1 MDEDSHKPNNRN
13 GVTNDECAPSQN
25 GTAIEVPNTV
35 VNGIGA
41 EPVPNGSS
49 VMEMKGI
56 AGQEVSSGKHST
68 EAHPLE
74 VTVPI
79 DEYSHGD
86 FLENDFEKTSLHR
99 DPRSLDSHPAAS
111 SNPISRCRGATS
123 AFLRR
128 YRRVLRLLFQILL
141 ILGFHGYL
149 GAAIYINRTS
159 ELHPSF
165 GFCNGVGLLVII
177 TAMAYWSFLYYR
189 VIKPNIGKC
198 SRTLLVG
205 KSSGAIRNIA
215 NNSITKRVICLL
227 LLSGL
232 LTFAI
237 LDTIGDRYRLVSL
250 AGLLVFLF
258 ASWLF
263 SKHPD
268 RVIWRHVFW
277 GLAIQFTFGLVVL
290 KWEVGRSI
298 FTCIGD
304 KVKIFLGYTDEGS
317 EFVFGFLVSGK
328 NFVLATRVLP
338 VIIFFSFCIQILY
351 YYGVMC
357 WILTRLGWILQ
368 ITVGTT
374 ACESLNAAANIFIGQ
389 TEAPL
394 LVRPFLHLLTVSELH
409 AVMTGGFATIAG
421 SVMAAYI
428 HFGVS
433 ASHLLSASVMAAPVA
448 LAVSKLIYPETQQS
462 QTKAGQINIKMDD
475 KVNVLDAAAQGAM
488 SVVKICGYIAAS
500 LIAFIAFISLVNG
513 ILGWLGNL
521 VGLQISFEIIA
532 SWVLRPLAL
541 IMGVPWK
548 DCGVV
553 SELLALKIVIN
564 EFVAYKAMV
573 DMIKRGL
580 LSQRS
585 VNITTF
591 ALCGFANLSSIG
603 IQISG
608 LSAMAPEKKA
618 DLARIAFSAMLAGN
632 VASFLNACVAGFLI
646 EGGNE
651 VAILHIANDTTT
663 TLAGL
668 TNLTTIS

>member
-1 MDEDSHKPNNRN
+1 
-13 GVTNDECAPSQN
+13 
-25 GTAIEVPNTV
+25 
-35 VNGIGA
+35 
-41 EPVPNGSS
+41 
-49 VMEMKGI
+49 
-56 AGQEVSSGKHST
+56 
-68 EAHPLE
+68 
-74 VTVPI
+74 
-79 DEYSHGD
+79 
-86 FLENDFEKTSLHR
+86 
-99 DPRSLDSHPAAS
+99 
-111 SNPISRCRGATS
+111 
-123 AFLRR
+123 
-128 YRRVLRLLFQILL
+128 
-141 ILGFHGYL
+141 
-149 GAAIYINRTS
+149 
-159 ELHPSF
+159 
-165 GFCNGVGLLVII
+165 
-177 TAMAYWSFLYYR
+177 
-189 VIKPNIGKC
+189 
-198 SRTLLVG
+198 
-205 KSSGAIRNIA
+205 
-215 NNSITKRVICLL
+215 
-227 LLSGL
+227 
-232 LTFAI
+232 
-237 LDTIGDRYRLVSL
+237 
-250 AGLLVFLF
+250 
-258 ASWLF
+258 
-263 SKHPD
+263 
-268 RVIWRHVFW
+268 
-277 GLAIQFTFGLVVL
+277 
-290 KWEVGRSI
+290 
-298 FTCIGD
+298 
-304 KVKIFLGYTDEGS
+304 
-317 EFVFGFLVSGK
+317 
-328 NFVLATRVLP
+328 
-338 VIIFFSFCIQILY
+338 
-351 YYGVMC
+351 MC

-548 DCGVV
+548 DCGAV

-651 VAILHIANDTTT
+651 VAILYIANGTTT